1 MPLNAHALA
10 LADNLAQRYPA
21 LQPTIATL
29 CDCVQVIVQMHRHGG
44 RLLICGNGGSA
55 ADAQHIVG
63 ELVKSFGHPR
73 KLTAAQQAVMQQVD
87 ATDGP
92 KLATKLQQGVSAMAL
107 SDNAALLTAIAN
119 DTAAELV
126 FAQQVFVHGRK
137 GDVLLGISTSG
148 NSLNVIHALQV
159 ARALGLTTLGLC
171 GSKACRMD
179 SICDHLL
186 KAPATETYQI
196 QEYHLPLYHALCLMI
211 EAELYAG
218 SDTAV

>member
-21 LQPTIATL
+21 LQPLLPTL
-29 CDCVQVIVQMHRHGG
+29 GHCVQVIVQMHHQGG

-55 ADAQHIVG
+55 SDAQHIVG
-63 ELVKSFGHPR
+63 ELVKSFGQPR
-73 KLTAAQQAVMQQVD
+73 KLTARQQALMQQAD

-92 KLATKLQQGVSAMAL
+92 MLAMKLQQGVSAMAL
-107 SDNAALLTAIAN
+107 SDNTALLTAIAN

-148 NSLNVIHALQV
+148 NSCNVIHALQV
-159 ARALGLTTLGLC
+159 ARAIGMTTMGLC
-171 GSKACRMD
+171 GGKACRMD
-179 SICDHLL
+179 TLCDHLL
-186 KAPATETYQI
+186 KAPATETFKI
-196 QEYHLPLYHALCLMI
+196 QEYHLPLYHALCLMV
-211 EAELYAG
+211 EAELFVG
-218 SDTAV
+218 